1 MKLKFA
7 IFYIIDLW
15 FYLALRSFCWRWLW
29 VGRTAL
35 VVTLIYL
42 ASGNIALLSEVIV
55 GTVLVKRVKV
65 CRCLPLLLVAFFLNV
80 FICTVAFVDA
90 LILTMFG
97 KPRVKWDKTVHN
109 GVWRFDDFGGFA
121 LAYLFVF
128 LSFCLCWLHCLL
140 GAFT

>member
-1 MKLKFA
+1 MKLKFT

-55 GTVLVKRVKV
+55 GTVLAKRVKV

-109 GVWRFDDFGGFA
+109 GV
-121 LAYLFVF
+121 
-128 LSFCLCWLHCLL
+128 
-140 GAFT
+140 